1 MLAWTGKPQTTGSA
15 TVWEARSL
23 DLETDPE
30 AMSLLKQ
37 ISQRV
42 QLTRPSSC
50 TWHGDPG
57 GWQDGVGSPAPKAW
71 KPGTSPAAS
80 SPSHLCSMTEALV
93 AATERRET
101 C

>member
-42 QLTRPSSC
+42 QPTRPSSLHLAWRPRWLAGRGGFSC
-50 TWHGDPG
+50 SQGLEARHIPG
-57 GWQDGVGSPAPKAW
+57 SLISITP
-71 KPGTSPAAS
+71 
-80 SPSHLCSMTEALV
+80 L
-93 AATERRET
+93 
-101 C
+101 